1 MQFKEKKENV
11 FSIEIDD
18 LFFFLYKYKITS
30 LFLQNLTN

>member
-18 LFFFLYKYKITS
+18 PFFFKYKITS

>member
-18 LFFFLYKYKITS
+18 PFFLKYKITS

>member
-18 LFFFLYKYKITS
+18 PFFFYKYKITS

>member
-18 LFFFLYKYKITS
+18 PFFFINIKLHPYFCKT
-30 LFLQNLTN
+30 